1 MGTLHAHRPAAA
13 SAAVLLAA
21 ALAATSPSAR
31 AAAAP
36 GAAPLRSA
44 ESVRISVDASG
55 VTRHVIHT
63 RLHMP
68 ARPGPLTLLYPKW
81 IPGIHAPVGPVSEI
95 AGLTIEAGGRP
106 VPWRRDLVEMYEIRC
121 DVPAGATALDVSL
134 DFLPPQEPSTF
145 PLAVSA
151 SPRVAVL
158 NWNEVLLYPGGTPPE
173 SLVYEATLKLP
184 SGWKCG
190 TALPVAR
197 ERAGT
202 VEFAPAPLTT
212 LVDSPVNMGA
222 YTSVVRLAPDVR
234 PAHEIDIAADS
245 PEAAVMDSALTARYS
260 QLVREAGTLFGAY
273 HCRDYH
279 FLFTLS
285 DHISQ
290 YGLEHHES
298 SDNRLGERAL
308 LDPDVRNGVPDL
320 LPHEYAHS
328 WCGKYRRPADL
339 AAVPYLEPERTDLL
353 WVYEGL
359 DEYLGWVLSAR
370 SGLITLEEA
379 RDFLA
384 ETAAE
389 QEHQQGRTWRPL
401 LDTAVS
407 AHVSYRGGAGWAAW
421 KRGMDYYDEGMLLW
435 LEADAL
441 IRERTAGRRSLD
453 DFLRS
458 FLGGGTGRPEIRT
471 YTFDDVIA
479 GLNAVAPLDWA
490 AFWNERIQ
498 RVVPRAPMAGIEGHG
513 WRLVYTDSLT
523 PFERALEGRHD
534 RIKLGPSLGAVLA
547 EDGRLEDVIPDSP
560 AGKAGLC
567 PGMRLVAVNGRGW
580 APDLLRGALRSAEK
594 SQAPIEL
601 LTESSGF
608 YATYKV
614 AYHGGERDPHLARVP
629 GRPDYL
635 GDLLRPHAAAP
646 GR

>member
-1 MGTLHAHRPAAA
+1 MGAPHAHRSAAA
-13 SAAVLLAA
+13 PAAVLLAA
-21 ALAATSPSAR
+21 ALAAISPTAR
-31 AAAAP
+31 SAAAP
-36 GAAPLRSA
+36 GTASPRSA
-44 ESVRISVDASG
+44 GPIRIRVDASE

-63 RLHMP
+63 RLRLP
-68 ARPGPLTLLYPKW
+68 VRPGPLTLLYPKW
-81 IPGIHAPVGPVSEI
+81 IPGMHAPVGPVSEI

-106 VPWRRDLVEMYEIRC
+106 VPWRRDLVEMYEIYC
-121 DVPAGATALDVSL
+121 DVPAGATALEVSL
-134 DFLPPQEPSTF
+134 DFLPPQEPSSF
-145 PLAVSA
+145 QLAVSA

-158 NWNEVLLYPGGTPPE
+158 NWNEVLLYPGGVPPE

-184 SGWKCG
+184 PGWKCG
-190 TALPVAR
+190 TALPIAR
-197 ERAGT
+197 ERAGAI
-202 VEFAPAPLTT
+202 EFAPAPLTT

-222 YTSVVRLAPDVR
+222 YTRVVRLAPDVT

-260 QLVREAGTLFGAY
+260 QLVREAGALFGAY
-273 HCRDYH
+273 HFRDYH

-285 DHISQ
+285 DHVSQ

-339 AAVPYLEPERTDLL
+339 AAVPYLEPEKTDLL

-359 DEYLGWVLSAR
+359 DMYLGWVLTAR
-370 SGLITLEEA
+370 SGLITPEEA

-384 ETAAE
+384 GIAAE
-389 QEHQQGRTWRPL
+389 QDHQQGRTWRPL

-407 AHVSYRGGAGWAAW
+407 AHVSYRGGPGWAAW
-421 KRGMDYYDEGMLLW
+421 KRGTDYYDEGLLLW

-441 IRERTAGRRSLD
+441 IRERTGGRRSLD
-453 DFLRS
+453 VFLWS
-458 FLGGGTGRPEIRT
+458 FLGGGTGRPWMTT
-471 YTFDDVIA
+471 YTFDDVVA
-479 GLNAVAPLDWA
+479 ALNAVAPYDWA
-490 AFWNERIQ
+490 AFWNERLR
-498 RVVPRAPMAGIEGHG
+498 RVAPRAPMAGIEGDG
-513 WRLVYTDSLT
+513 WKLVYTDSLT
-523 PFERALEGRHD
+523 SFQKALEGRHD
-534 RIKLGPSLGAVLA
+534 RIKLGTSLGVVLGA
-547 EDGRLEDVIPDSP
+547 EGRVEDVIPDSP

-567 PGMRLVAVNGRGW
+567 PGMKLVAVNGRAW
-580 APDLLRGALRSAEK
+580 TADLLRGALKAAVK
-594 SQAPIEL
+594 SPAPLEL
-601 LTESSGF
+601 LTESGGF

-614 AYHGGERDPHLARVP
+614 PYHGGERDPHLVRVP

-635 GDLLRPHAAAP
+635 SDLLRAHAAAP